1 MSVTTQSEATAAVLR
16 DLHAAV
22 DDRLSTRLFDRR
34 RMAHDASHYLLEPFA
49 VVVAKNAE
57 DVAAAVRI
65 AHQHQRSV
73 TFRSGGTSLSGQ
85 SVSDGVIIDT
95 RAHFRGIE
103 VLDGGDRVRC
113 QPGATV
119 RQVNARLAL
128 YRRILGPDP
137 ASESACTIGGVVANN
152 SSGMSCGTT
161 ANTYET
167 LDSLRFVLVT
177 GTMVDTSREDCDL
190 ALRAAEPEIWR
201 TLSEL
206 RDRVRSNPQSV
217 ERIRHQFSMKNTMG
231 YGLNSL
237 LDHHEPAQIL
247 AHLMIGSEGTLGFIL
262 DATFATLPIHA
273 HMATSLCIFD
283 TPEDATAALPALVA
297 HNVRTAEF
305 MDAASLRVTQK
316 GSRKVGALEGLNVD
330 RHTALL
336 VEVAGDSSP
345 ELAERQHVIDALFG
359 GFRGLAPAT
368 RFTTDPVLRAEWWHV
383 RKGLYT
389 AVAGARPSGST
400 ALLEDVV
407 VPLPQLASTATALT
421 QMCNAY
427 GYDDAVQFGHAK
439 DGNLHFMINPNLS
452 DKTELDT
459 YARFTDDLVD
469 LILEADGSLKAE
481 HGTGRIMAPFVRRQY
496 GDELYDVM
504 VRIKR
509 ACDPANTLNPGVIIS
524 EDAEAHLRDLK
535 PATQVDSQVDRCVEC
550 GYCEPVCPSKD
561 LTTTPRQRIAILRD
575 MELLDPEQRA
585 ELEKDYDYDAIDTC
599 AVDSLCS
606 IACPVDIDTGVF
618 MKTLRKE
625 RWGKTA
631 QKVGEG
637 LAKNWGPVL
646 GGLRVGMHVADKVPT
661 GLLTGLTRV
670 ARIPLSADLIPLV
683 GDDLPSVGSDRKH
696 MRTHDC
702 VTDGD
707 DAEVAF
713 FPSCLSEIFSASEP
727 GAAGAA
733 GSFLKLC
740 GAAGARV
747 RIVDGVEKLCCTT
760 VWSSKGLTDGRDEMA
775 RRTAEAVLSAT
786 DQGRI
791 PVVSDASSCS
801 HGLHEVSG
809 YLRQAGEDAL
819 AERYEAV
826 HVMDSTRYT
835 AERLLDRLSPTRK
848 LGSIVLH
855 PTCTDRHEGN
865 VDALT
870 LLARACAEEVVIP
883 IDVGCCGFAGDRGM
897 LHPELTAS
905 ATKAEAAEVMSGTYD
920 AHLSSNRTCEMGMS
934 RATGETYRHVLEALA
949 ELIDS

>member
-1 MSVTTQSEATAAVLR
+1 MDAVIR
-16 DLHAAV
+16 DLHTAV

-49 VVVAKNAE
+49 VVVAENAE

-85 SVSDGVIIDT
+85 SVSDGIIIDT
-95 RAHFRGIE
+95 RQHFRGVE
-103 VLDGGDRVRC
+103 VLDGGERVRC

-152 SSGMSCGTT
+152 SSGMSCGTI

-177 GTMVDTSREDCDL
+177 GTMVDTSREDCDQ
-190 ALRAAEPEIWR
+190 ALRAAEPELWR
-201 TLSEL
+201 SLAEL
-206 RDRVRSNPQSV
+206 RDRVRSNPQSLQ
-217 ERIRHQFSMKNTMG
+217 RIRHQFSMKNTMG

-237 LDHHEPAQIL
+237 VDFDEPAQIL

-262 DATFATLPIHA
+262 DATFVTLPIHA
-273 HMATSLCIFD
+273 HMATALCIFD
-283 TPEDATAALPALVA
+283 APEDATAALPSLVA
-297 HNVRTAEF
+297 HGVRTAEF
-305 MDAASLRVTQK
+305 MDAASLRVTQR
-316 GSRKVGALEGLNVD
+316 GSRKVRALEGLNVD

-336 VEVAGDSSP
+336 VEVAGDSVQEMD
-345 ELAERQHVIDALFG
+345 ELHHGISALFG
-359 GFRGLAPAT
+359 GFRGLAQDT

-407 VPLPQLASTATALT
+407 VPMPQLADTVSALT
-421 QMCNAY
+421 RMCNSY

-452 DKTELDT
+452 DETQLGT

-509 ACDPANTLNPGVIIS
+509 ACDPGNTLNPGVIIT
-524 EDAEAHLRDLK
+524 EDAHAHLRDLK
-535 PATQVDSQVDRCVEC
+535 PATLVDAQVDRCVEC

-575 MELLDPEQRA
+575 MSLMNPEQRA
-585 ELEKDYDYDAIDTC
+585 EMEKDYDYDAIDTC
-599 AVDSLCS
+599 AVDSLCM

-618 MKTLRKE
+618 MKSLRTQ
-625 RWGKTA
+625 RWSKPA
-631 QKVGEG
+631 QKVGET
-637 LAKNWGPVL
+637 LAKQWGPVL
-646 GGLRVGMHVADKVPT
+646 GGLRAGMHVADHVPS
-661 GLLTGLTRV
+661 GLLTGITRA
-670 ARIPLSADLIPLV
+670 ARIPLSKDLIPLV
-683 GDDLPSVGSDRKH
+683 GDDLPSAGADRKV
-696 MRTHDC
+696 MRTYAC
-702 VTDGD
+702 VTRGD

-713 FPSCLSEIFSASEP
+713 FPSCLSEIFSAADPQS
-727 GAAGAA
+727 AGAA
-733 GSFLKLC
+733 GSFLHLC
-740 GAAGARV
+740 GVAGAKVRV
-747 RIVDGVEKLCCTT
+747 VDGVEKLCCTT
-760 VWSSKGLTDGRDEMA
+760 VWSSKGLTLGRDEMA
-775 RRTAEAVLSAT
+775 RRTAEAVLTAT

-801 HGLHEVSG
+801 HGLHEIGG

-819 AERYEAV
+819 AQRFDAV

-835 AERLLDRLSPTRK
+835 AERLLDRLGPVRRLASV
-848 LGSIVLH
+848 VLH

-865 VDALT
+865 VPALQK
-870 LLARACAEEVVIP
+870 LAEACAEEVVVP
-883 IDVGCCGFAGDRGM
+883 IDAGCCGFAGDRGM

-905 ATKAEAAEVMSGTYD
+905 ATRAEAAEVIGGTYD
-920 AHLSSNRTCEMGMS
+920 AHLSSNRTCELGMS
-934 RATGETYRHVLEALA
+934 RATGKTYRHVLEVLA
-949 ELIDS
+949 EMIES

>member
-1 MSVTTQSEATAAVLR
+1 MSVTTQSGITAAVIK

-22 DDRLSTRLFDRR
+22 DSRLSTRLFDRR
-34 RMAHDASHYLLEPFA
+34 KMAHDASHYLLEPFA
-49 VVVAKNAE
+49 VVVAESAD

-65 AHQHQRSV
+65 ANQHGRSV

-85 SVSDGVIIDT
+85 SVSDGVVIDT
-95 RAHFRGIE
+95 RHHFRGIE

-152 SSGMSCGTT
+152 SSGMSCGTI

-167 LDSLRFVLVT
+167 LVALKFVLVT
-177 GTMVDTSREDCDL
+177 GTLVDTGQKDCD
-190 ALRAAEPEIWR
+190 AAFRAAEPDLWR

-206 RDRVRSNPQSV
+206 RDRVRSNPESV

-237 LDHHEPAQIL
+237 LDHDEPVQIL

-262 DATFATLPIHA
+262 DATFQTLPIHA

-297 HNVRTAEF
+297 NNVRTAEF
-305 MDAASLRVTQK
+305 MDAASLRVTQQ

-336 VEVAGDSSP
+336 VEVAGDSVA
-345 ELAERQHVIDALFG
+345 EMDERQFVIDALFG
-359 GFRGLAPAT
+359 GFRGLSPAT
-368 RFTTDPVLRAEWWHV
+368 RFTTDPVLRAEWWYV

-407 VPLPQLASTATALT
+407 VPLPQLASTASALT
-421 QMCNAY
+421 QMCNGY
-427 GYDDAVQFGHAK
+427 GYHDAVQFGHAK

-452 DKTELDT
+452 DKAELDT

-504 VRIKR
+504 VRIKW
-509 ACDPANTLNPGVIIS
+509 ACDPENTLNPGVIIS

-535 PATQVDSQVDRCVEC
+535 PATLVDPHVDRCVEC

-561 LTTTPRQRIAILRD
+561 LTTTPRQRIALMRD
-575 MELLDPEQRA
+575 MALLDPAQRA
-585 ELEKDYDYDAIDTC
+585 ELEKDYDYGAIDTC

-618 MKTLRKE
+618 MKSLRKE
-625 RWGKTA
+625 RWSPTA
-631 QKVGEG
+631 QKVGET
-637 LAKNWGPVL
+637 LAKHWGPVID
-646 GGLRVGMHVADKVPT
+646 GLRLGMHVADKMPT
-661 GLLTGLTRV
+661 VALTGLTRA
-670 ARIPLSADLIPLV
+670 ARVPLSKDLIPLV
-683 GDDLPSVGSDRKH
+683 GDDLPSVGADRKH
-696 MRTHDC
+696 MRTQDC
-702 VTDGD
+702 VTTGD

-713 FPSCLSEIFSASEP
+713 FPSCLSEIFGAAEP
-727 GAAGAA
+727 GSHGAA

-740 GAAGARV
+740 GIAGARV

-760 VWSSKGLTDGRDEMA
+760 VWSSKGLTDGRNLMA
-775 RRTAEAVLSAT
+775 RRTAEAVLTAT

-801 HGLHEVSG
+801 HGLHEIAG
-809 YLRQAGEDAL
+809 YLRQAGDDAL
-819 AERYEAV
+819 AERFEAV
-826 HVMDSTRYT
+826 AVVDSTRYT
-835 AERLLDRLSPTRK
+835 AEHLLERLHPARK

-855 PTCTDRHEGN
+855 PTCTDRHAGN
-865 VDALT
+865 VPALT
-870 LLARACAEEVVIP
+870 LLAQACADEVVIP
-883 IDVGCCGFAGDRGM
+883 VDAGCCGFAGDRGM

-905 ATKAEAAEVMSGTYD
+905 ATRAEAAEVTSGTYD

-934 RATGETYRHVLEALA
+934 RATGETYRHVLETLSEVMDA
-949 ELIDS
+949 